1 MKISEFL
8 NKDNNNLDLAR
19 IILAC
24 LVIVGHSEAIN
35 GSGIYWID
43 PIEHFF
49 KFTYSGGFA
58 VKLFF
63 FISGLVVT
71 NSYLSKKSAVY
82 FIISRIFRII
92 PALLFVLVVT
102 VFVFGIVLT
111 KFELL
116 DYLSKL
122 DYLIYIRRNLVFY
135 SYYLLPGVFN
145 ENLYPNIINGS
156 FWSLRYEVACYIVLL
171 ILFVILG
178 KRNKYYM
185 IIPVVLIFIDTLL
198 PTRLLLSF
206 IDDNPEKYL
215 LPISFAYGAFLA
227 ILSDKVK
234 IGIYAVILSIL
245 VFVALKNSSYADV
258 AFLFASCNILVFLS
272 SRSFVL
278 KLKPKYDISYGIYL
292 WGFLIQQTIFY
303 YFGHLYIGFH
313 CLIGI
318 VLSTLLALI
327 TFIFI
332 EKPFINIGKSII
344 KYLTRK
350 TIEKESKFLEL
361 VGTRKIE

>member
-1 MKISEFL
+1 MKISQFL

-49 KFTYSGGFA
+49 KFTYSGAFA

-71 NSYLSKKSAVY
+71 NSYLSKKSAIY
-82 FIISRIFRII
+82 FVISRIFRII
-92 PALLFVLVVT
+92 PALLFVLLVT
-102 VFVFGIVLT
+102 VFIFGLALT
-111 KFELL
+111 KFEVL

-145 ENLYPNIINGS
+145 ENLYPNIVNGS

-171 ILFVILG
+171 ILFIILG
-178 KRNKYYM
+178 KRNKYYIIII
-185 IIPVVLIFIDTLL
+185 IIPIVLIFIDTLL
-198 PTRLLLSF
+198 PTRFLLSF
-206 IDDNPEKYL
+206 IDNNPEKYL

-227 ILSDKVK
+227 VLSDKVM
-234 IGIYAVILSIL
+234 IGIYTVIFSIL
-245 VFVALKNSSYADV
+245 AFIAFKNTSFADFV
-258 AFLFASCNILVFLS
+258 FLFASCNILVYLS

-292 WGFLIQQTIFY
+292 WGFLIQQTIVHY
-303 YFGHLYIGFH
+303 LGHIYIGFH
-313 CLIGI
+313 CVIAI
-318 VLSTLLALI
+318 IISVLLALL
-327 TFIFI
+327 TFVFI
-332 EKPFINIGKSII
+332 EKPFIKKGKFVIDYIGRNMLKNTLIYEQKSI
-344 KYLTRK
+344 
-350 TIEKESKFLEL
+350 KE
-361 VGTRKIE
+361 